1 MDQETK
7 SILTSKTFWV
17 NALTVVVV
25 IINRQG
31 QVVDPMLVEPLALV
45 ILPFVNIFLRSVTK
59 APVRV
64 TRAKGP
70 KA

>member
-1 MDQETK
+1 MDKETK

-59 APVRV
+59 KPVRV
-64 TRAKGP
+64 TKRKEP
-70 KA
+70 KV